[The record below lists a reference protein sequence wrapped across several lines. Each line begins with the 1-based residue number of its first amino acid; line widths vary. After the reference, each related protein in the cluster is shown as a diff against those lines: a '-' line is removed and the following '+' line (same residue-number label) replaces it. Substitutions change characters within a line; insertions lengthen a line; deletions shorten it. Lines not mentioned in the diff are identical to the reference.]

1 MADKLVAEK
10 KAESK
15 ASPEI
20 PVKDYAGG
28 WITEKKNTEVPGF
41 LKLAF
46 PIIGLSCTAY
56 LVLYINGDVG
66 HTERGPLIQQLDKVT
81 GDANGLMY
89 IVALLALAFVVS
101 VVSFAFRKSPPE

>member
-1 MADKLVAEK
+1 MADK
-10 KAESK
+10 KAP
-15 ASPEI
+15 PEI

-28 WITEKKNTEVPGF
+28 WITEKKGTQPPGF

-46 PIIGLSCTAY
+46 PIIGLSGTAY

-66 HTERGPLIQQLDKVT
+66 NSERGPLIQQFDRVT

-89 IVALLALAFVVS
+89 VVALLALIFVVS
-101 VVSFAFRKSPPE
+101 VVLFAFRKSPHDD